1 MAALALALVEAGR
14 AHAALL
20 LAQLLVQ
27 LEQVGRDGARDEL
40 ALLGEGGGLGVQLG
54 LGGVAAGG
62 GVVGLGLDGGDPLGQ
77 LGEALLDGLAALH
90 DLQDDLL
97 QVALALGE
105 GDDLALEVLQ
115 VLRGGDGAGVEALL
129 VARGALADLVDV
141 LLGLGLLAAAVA
153 LLGLRGDEQV
163 AQLVEV
169 LGERLDLG
177 VLGQRAA
184 LVGELLEAGVQ
195 GLDVEEAD
203 LVGGRGVQLGA
214 PGEEVWWEDQG
225 SVTVFETW
233 TRRSQP

>member
-14 AHAALL
+14 ADAALL
-20 LAQLLVQ
+20 LAELVVQ
-27 LEQVGRDGARDEL
+27 LEEVRRDGSGDDL
-40 ALLGEGGGLGVQLG
+40 ALLDDGGGLLVEAGLRGVP
-54 LGGVAAGG
+54 AGG
-62 GVVGLGLDGGDPLGQ
+62 GVVDLGLDGPGALGQ
-77 LGEALLDGLAALH
+77 LGDALLGGLAALH

-105 GDDLALEVLQ
+105 RGDLALEVLQ
-115 VLRGGDGAGVEALL
+115 VLRGGDGAGVEPLL
-129 VARGALADLVDV
+129 VAGGALADLVDV
-141 LLGLGLLAAAVA
+141 LLGLGLLAGAVA

-163 AQLVEV
+163 AQL
-169 LGERLDLG
+169 GE
-177 VLGQRAA
+177 VLGQRLDLRVLRQRLA
-184 LVGELLEAGVQ
+184 LVGELLEADVQ

-214 PGEEVWWEDQG
+214 PGEVWWEDQG

>member
-1 MAALALALVEAGR
+1 MAALALALVQAGR
-14 AHAALL
+14 TDAALL
-20 LAQLLVQ
+20 DAQLLVQ
-27 LEQVGRDGARDEL
+27 LHEVRRDGARDEL
-40 ALLGEGGGLGVQLG
+40 ALLLHGRLLGGDPA
-54 LGGVAAGG
+54 LGGVAAHGR
-62 GVVGLGLDGGDPLGQ
+62 VLGLGLDGGDPLVQ

-90 DLQDDLL
+90 DLEDDLL

-105 GDDLALEVLQ
+105 GDELALEVLQ
-115 VLRGGDGAGVEALL
+115 VLRGGGTGVEALL
-129 VARGALADLVDV
+129 VARGPLADLVDV
-141 LLGLGLLAAAVA
+141 LLGLGLLTAAVA

-163 AQLVEV
+163 AQLGEV
-169 LGERLDLG
+169 LGQRLDLG

-184 LVGELLEAGVQ
+184 LVRELLEADVE

-214 PGEEVWWEDQG
+214 PGEVWWEDQG